1 MKETEAHSLFRMR
14 TGRAADWVDFR
25 NMLDEETGL
34 VMRMALDMKQRLSED
49 KARETAVEN
58 LIGWCIEGPG
68 IGFGKTMTSLA
79 AFVASH
85 RRPAIWAALLG
96 SIRHVLVGPG
106 KDGQD
111 GRDGTNGTDR
121 TDGGKDGQHG
131 QDGRDGQ
138 DGQGGGKGD

>member
-1 MKETEAHSLFRMR
+1 MTDVEAYSWFQLK

-25 NMLDEETGL
+25 NMLDEETDFLIDG
-34 VMRMALDMKQRLSED
+34 AWAMKQRLAED
-49 KARETAVEN
+49 KAREMAVDN

-96 SIRHVLVGPG
+96 SIRHVVVKPAGEAEVGSEKEEEGKDG

-111 GRDGTNGTDR
+111 GQEGS
-121 TDGGKDGQHG
+121 
-131 QDGRDGQ
+131 
-138 DGQGGGKGD
+138 